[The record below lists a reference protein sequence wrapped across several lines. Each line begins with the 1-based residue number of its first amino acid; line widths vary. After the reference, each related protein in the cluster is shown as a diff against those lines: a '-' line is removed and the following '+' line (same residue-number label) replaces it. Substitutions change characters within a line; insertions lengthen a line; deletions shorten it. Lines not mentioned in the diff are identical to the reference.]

1 LRKAS
6 INKQQLKSQ
15 WRENGLKTLLVYGT
29 RYGATAGTS
38 EEISKVLEAEGF
50 EVKVVNAKEDKIK
63 DISPYEL
70 IIVGS
75 GMQFA
80 RWTGEAEDFL
90 KRFQKELAQKKVA
103 LFISTMKTVTEREGK
118 TQELE
123 KTRKMELEDKATKH
137 NLQPI
142 SLGFFGG
149 VLDFNKMNII
159 TRKTLGFLR
168 PQLEKDGF
176 KESPSGVYE
185 LRDWEEIRLWA
196 KELAKKAKE

>member
-1 LRKAS
+1 M
-6 INKQQLKSQ
+6 
-15 WRENGLKTLLVYGT
+15 KTLIVYGT

-38 EEISKVLEAEGF
+38 EEIAKVLQSEGF

-63 DISPYEL
+63 DISPFNL

-90 KRFQKELAQKKVA
+90 KRFQKELLQKKVA

-118 TQELE
+118 TDELK
-123 KTRKMELEDKATKH
+123 KTRKMELEEKVTKY
-137 NLQPI
+137 NLQPL

-149 VLDFNKMNII
+149 VLDYNKMNII

-176 KESPSGVYE
+176 KESPPGFTSC
-185 LRDWEEIRLWA
+185 EIWMKSADGL
-196 KELAKKAKE
+196 KNYQIKQSNSNGFQFFGK

>member
-1 LRKAS
+1 M
-6 INKQQLKSQ
+6 
-15 WRENGLKTLLVYGT
+15 KTLIVFGT
-29 RYGATAGTS
+29 RYGATATTS
-38 EEISKVLEAEGF
+38 EEIANVLKVEGF
-50 EVKVVNAKEDKIK
+50 DVKVVNAKEEKIK
-63 DISPYEL
+63 DISTYDL

-90 KRFQKELAQKKVA
+90 KRFQKQLGEKKVA

-118 TQELE
+118 TEELA
-123 KTRKMELEDKATKH
+123 KTRKMELEDKVAKY

-159 TRKTLGFLR
+159 TRRTLGFLK
-168 PQLEKDGF
+168 PQL
-176 KESPSGVYE
+176 
-185 LRDWEEIRLWA
+185 
-196 KELAKKAKE
+196 

>member
-1 LRKAS
+1 M
-6 INKQQLKSQ
+6 
-15 WRENGLKTLLVYGT
+15 KTLIVYGT
-29 RYGATAGTS
+29 RYGATTSTS
-38 EEISKVLEAEGF
+38 EEIAKVLQSEGL
-50 EVKVVNAKEDKIK
+50 EVTVVNAKEEKIK

-70 IIVGS
+70 VIVGS

-103 LFISTMKTVTEREGK
+103 LFISTMKTVSEREGK
-118 TQELE
+118 TEELE
-123 KTRKMELEDKATKH
+123 KTRKIELEDKVTKY
-137 NLQPI
+137 NLQTV

-168 PQLEKDGF
+168 PQLQKDGF
-176 KESPSGVYE
+176 KEMPSGVYD
-185 LRDWEEIRLWA
+185 LRDWEEIRGWA
-196 KELAKKAKE
+196 KDLAIKARK

>member
-1 LRKAS
+1 M
-6 INKQQLKSQ
+6 
-15 WRENGLKTLLVYGT
+15 KTLIVYGT
-29 RYGATAGTS
+29 RYGATIGTS
-38 EEISKVLEAEGF
+38 EEIAKILQGEGF
-50 EVKVVNAKEDKIK
+50 DVKVVNAKEEKIK
-63 DISPYEL
+63 EISTYDL
-70 IIVGS
+70 IVVGS
-75 GMQFA
+75 GMQFG
-80 RWTGEAEDFL
+80 RWTGEAEDIL

-118 TQELE
+118 TEELE
-123 KTRKMELEDKATKH
+123 KTRKMELEDKVTKY

-176 KESPSGVYE
+176 KESTPGVYE
-185 LRDWEEIRLWA
+185 LRDWEEIRGWA
-196 KELAKKAKE
+196 KELAVKARQ

>member
-1 LRKAS
+1 
-6 INKQQLKSQ
+6 
-15 WRENGLKTLLVYGT
+15 LKTLLVYGT
-29 RYGATAGTS
+29 RYGATASTS
-38 EEISKVLEAEGF
+38 EEIGKVLQDEGF
-50 EVKVVNAKEDKIK
+50 DVKVINAKEEKIK
-63 DISPYEL
+63 DISLFDL

-80 RWTGEAEDFL
+80 RWTSEAEDFL

-118 TQELE
+118 TEELK
-123 KTRKMELEDKATKH
+123 KTRKMELEDKVAKY

-168 PQLEKDGF
+168 PQLENDGF
-176 KESPSGVYE
+176 KELMPGVYE
-185 LRDWEEIRLWA
+185 LRDWEEIRSWA
-196 KELAKKAKE
+196 KELADSAKI

>member
-1 LRKAS
+1 M
-6 INKQQLKSQ
+6 
-15 WRENGLKTLLVYGT
+15 KTLLVFGT

-38 EEISKVLEAEGF
+38 EEISKVLQAEGF
-50 EVKVVNAKEDKIK
+50 EVKVVNAKKEKIK
-63 DISPYEL
+63 DIANYDL

-90 KRFQKELAQKKVA
+90 KRFQKEFAQKKVA

-118 TQELE
+118 IEE
-123 KTRKMELEDKATKH
+123 MAKTRKMELEDKVAKY

-159 TRKTLGFLR
+159 TRRTLGFLR

-176 KESPSGVYE
+176 KESPQGVYE
-185 LRDWEEIRLWA
+185 LRDWEEIRGWT
-196 KELAKKAKE
+196 KELAVKARQ